1 MAKSALT
8 RRYAETTRVQSDK
21 SRVEIE
27 RTLRRYDAEAFMY
40 GWESLH
46 NEYKEMMRRR
56 DLWTDEMR
64 EIHARR
70 KEAVDDCL
78 LALADLD
85 DVERSIVKDRL
96 RDLFDLEDGLLRPS
110 DVTPW

>member
-1 MAKSALT
+1 M
-8 RRYAETTRVQSDK
+8 
-21 SRVEIE
+21 
-27 RTLRRYDAEAFMY
+27 
-40 GWESLH
+40 GSLH

-64 EIHARR
+64 ELHARR

-96 RDLFDLEDGLLRPS
+96 RDLFDLEDGLLHPS

>member
-1 MAKSALT
+1 VPRKGQGAPRKPVRRSRRSEAK
-8 RRYAETTRVQSDK
+8 Q
-21 SRVEIE
+21 
-27 RTLRRYDAEAFMY
+27 
-40 GWESLH
+40 SLH

-64 EIHARR
+64 ELHARR

-96 RDLFDLEDGLLRPS
+96 RDLFDLEDGLLHPS

>member
-1 MAKSALT
+1 MSQSKAHRALADIQFFRGKGLFKMT
-8 RRYAETTRVQSDK
+8 MGR
-21 SRVEIE
+21 
-27 RTLRRYDAEAFMY
+27 
-40 GWESLH
+40 LH
-46 NEYKEMMRRR
+46 DGYKEMMRRR

-78 LALADLD
+78 FALAGLNDAD
-85 DVERSIVKDRL
+85 RCIVKDCL
-96 RDLFDLEDGLLRPS
+96 RDLFDLEDGLLNPS